1 MKLSVLAFAVLL
13 FSQQQQQQQV
23 PRGRIEGTVLR
34 EGTTE
39 PVSGAKITIIRV
51 NAAGTPVP
59 TAGTINTYLINPS
72 ANVPLPPGP
81 NPNAPPPPAGQ
92 QPPAQPAPIPTVTT
106 DRSGKFVVPDLEEG
120 TYRLA
125 V

>member
-1 MKLSVLAFAVLL
+1 MKLSILAFAVLL
-13 FSQQQQQQQV
+13 FSQQQQQQV

-39 PVSGAKITIIRV
+39 PVSGAKITVIRV

-72 ANVPLPPGP
+72 PNVPVASG
-81 NPNAPPPPAGQ
+81 AESQCSAATCRTTATAGSTG
-92 QPPAQPAPIPTVTT
+92 A
-106 DRSGKFVVPDLEEG
+106 DSNRDDG
-120 TYRLA
+120 
-125 V
+125 